1 MLRMRAGGNPGIFDS
16 MSTTLKFAS
25 VSLIACLG
33 IACNGDDSATSD
45 SDSATSTGTPTS
57 TTASASDT
65 MSGSESASA
74 TETTTVS
81 GSESNSATD
90 STSATDTD
98 PTATA
103 TDTDPTATATDTDP
117 TATATDTDPTA
128 GTDTDPT
135 SGTDTEASAS
145 DTDMPMPVCGDGVVE
160 GDEVCDDGNNENG
173 DGCQADCTLPCL
185 PGDGGMMG
193 EAEKSYLWVANT
205 SQGSISKVDTMAVTE
220 LARYRSGPNG
230 GSESPSRTA
239 VSLDGR
245 YVVVNNRASGRVTM
259 IAANAEDCK
268 NGGAN
273 TSQNKD
279 DLLAWGTDDCVI
291 WSTVLPIK
299 GGQSTGPRAVTWTPG
314 DWNDDPDVCAFENPK
329 VWVGYLPAPNATASM
344 ARFNGADGT
353 IEETVNIGNWSV
365 GWANY
370 SPYGAALDKLANVW
384 FTGLRGEVFR
394 INTSEDPI
402 TFDRWN
408 PPGNLQFYGMTVD
421 PEGEPWFGGCSGP
434 VSTFNPETQQ
444 FTAIAGTQA
453 CHRGLAADQ
462 VGNVWVASN
471 GPCGLVQIDYETN
484 TLIKFHTPAQCS
496 TPVGVSVDIEGY
508 VWLVDQAG
516 WAWKIDPENPEPN
529 NWQQLTIAGNHYTY
543 SDMTGGQGKSVILP
557 Q

>member
-1 MLRMRAGGNPGIFDS
+1 MYIVHMRGNPGIFES
-16 MSTTLKFAS
+16 MSRTMKLAS

-33 IACNGDDSATSD
+33 VACNGDDTASTESD
-45 SDSATSTGTPTS
+45 GATSTASTSPT
-57 TTASASDT
+57 TTASASDSNT
-65 MSGSESASA
+65 ASASDSA
-74 TETTTVS
+74 TETTTA
-81 GSESNSATD
+81 GSASDSD
-90 STSATDTD
+90 STSTTDTD
-98 PTATA
+98 PTATDTNPTT
-103 TDTDPTATATDTDP
+103 TDTNPTTTDPTATDTDP
-117 TATATDTDPTA
+117 TS

-173 DGCQADCTLPCL
+173 DGCQADCTLPCM

-220 LARYRSGPNG
+220 LARYRSGPNAG
-230 GSESPSRTA
+230 GESPSRTA

-245 YVVVNNRASGRVTM
+245 YVVVNNRNTGRVTM
-259 IAANAEDCK
+259 IAANAEDCD
-268 NGGAN
+268 GPT

-279 DLLAWGTDDCVI
+279 DLLAWGTDQCVI
-291 WSTVLPIK
+291 WSIVLPFN
-299 GGQSTGPRAVTWTPG
+299 GTGQGGPRAVTWTPG

-329 VWVGYLPAPNATASM
+329 VWVGYRPPGNALAAM
-344 ARFNGADGT
+344 ARINGADGT
-353 IEETVNIGNWSV
+353 VEETLSIGNWAP
-365 GWANY
+365 GWG
-370 SPYGAALDKLANVW
+370 PYGAALDKLANVW

-402 TFDRWN
+402 TFDRWQ

-421 PEGEPWFGGCSGP
+421 PNGKPWFGGCSGP
-434 VSTFNPETQQ
+434 VSTFDPETQQ

-453 CHRGLAADQ
+453 CHRGVAADQ

-484 TLIKFHTPAQCS
+484 TLIKFHTPAQCG

-508 VWLVDQAG
+508 IWLVDQSG
-516 WAWKIDPENPEPN
+516 WAWKIDPENPDVN
-529 NWQQLTIAGNHYTY
+529 NWQQLPIAGNHYTY